1 VIRPDAAPLADYMT
15 DGNRKADARRG
26 SALLRAA
33 ILNSISPGKP
43 GREYRIRAAA
53 KRYGSFEERQLALAQ
68 IRRLQRAV
76 ADHYGIN
83 RKAMFASRG
92 PRDISEKRQLA
103 IFLAREVVQSSYPDI
118 AKAFGGK
125 DHTTIIYACRRVE
138 GTPDLAEEAARLRR
152 KISA

>member
-1 VIRPDAAPLADYMT
+1 MRHRAGKASRVIRPDAAPLADYMT

-68 IRRLQRAV
+68 IRRL
-76 ADHYGIN
+76 